1 MRNTNNTSTFFG
13 TQTHCMSDEL
23 LNAMDMMV
31 WSHAAPEWFQ
41 EFFAG
46 LEVDE
51 EFTVTAEQAQWIIE
65 EASNIYHQPESSE
78 NNWEE
83 DFALI
88 VNTFDDYTCFL
99 RMLESNGDALRIV
112 AVPRS

>member
-1 MRNTNNTSTFFG
+1 MRNANNTNAFFG

-31 WSHAAPEWFQ
+31 WSPGAPEWFQ

-46 LEVDE
+46 VEVDE
-51 EFTVTAEQAQWIIE
+51 EFTVTAEQAQWILE
-65 EASNIYHQPESSE
+65 EASSRYHHPEASE
-78 NNWEE
+78 NNWED

-88 VNTFDDYTCFL
+88 NETFDDFTCFL
-99 RMLESNGDALRIV
+99 RMLQSGGDALRIV
-112 AVPRS
+112 AIPRS

>member
-1 MRNTNNTSTFFG
+1 MHNANNIDAFFG

-23 LNAMDMMV
+23 LNAMDEMV
-31 WSHAAPEWFQ
+31 WSPKAPEWFQ

-46 LEVDE
+46 VGVDE

-65 EASNIYHQPESSE
+65 EASNSYHHPESSE

-88 VNTFDDYTCFL
+88 VNTFDDYACFL
-99 RMLESNGDALRIV
+99 RMLESDGDALRIV
-112 AVPRS
+112 TVPRS